1 MTARRK
7 ALRSRI
13 GAAFLWAA
21 VLYAGAGIFL
31 PALLDLFHSRKME
44 RQEALHRTEAETR
57 LRETDR
63 ILNWHLNDPQA
74 DEKLF
79 ERLFGR
85 PYQGAG
91 IDKTSTFRQ

>member
-1 MTARRK
+1 MTGRRQ
-7 ALRSRI
+7 ALRSRV
-13 GAAFLWAA
+13 GAALLWAA

-31 PALLDLFHSRKME
+31 PALLDLFRSQEME

-63 ILNWHLNDPQA
+63 ILDWHLNDPQA

-91 IDKTSTFRQ
+91 IEDNRTSRK

>member
-1 MTARRK
+1 VTPRRQ

-13 GAAFLWAA
+13 GAVFLWAA

-31 PALLDLFHSRKME
+31 PALLDLFRSRKME
-44 RQEALHRTEAETR
+44 RQEALHRTEAENR

-63 ILNWHLNDPQA
+63 ILDWHLNDPQA

-91 IDKTSTFRQ
+91 NDPTRTSRQ